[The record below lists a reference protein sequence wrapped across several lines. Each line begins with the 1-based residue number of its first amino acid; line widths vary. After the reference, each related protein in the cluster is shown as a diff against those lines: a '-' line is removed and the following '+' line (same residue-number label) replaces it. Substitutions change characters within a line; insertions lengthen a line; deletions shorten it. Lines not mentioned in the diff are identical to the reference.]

1 MDPTG
6 PRRRFPEVKRR
17 RPGAHLVAVVLEMP
31 ELIMTNMFMHC
42 FARNT
47 TKQNIYTGGVGGKD
61 NARTHA

>member
-1 MDPTG
+1 M
-6 PRRRFPEVKRR
+6 
-17 RPGAHLVAVVLEMP
+17 AVVLEMP